1 MDAVLSVKIVPLLSL
16 NTMMSVVQKT
26 RRSTCKDKTWA
37 VSELELSG
45 ASAVVDLTQRAH
57 SDPMPVIG
65 MMINVI
71 TATELVIMRAIVVV
85 IAGNVVLGRVH
96 PAVIRERNAVIRV
109 PEVVLL
115 VENAEVIGASVVALL
130 AVVTVALEAVSV
142 ITAVVAK
149 KIHVIANLVVMILIG
164 SVHPPQIGS
173 VEYQKAPMET
183 ATGTSRS
190 SSVKSGTSRSVSLA
204 RIGSHKTATRQL
216 EKIGSNATLL
226 LTKVET
232 RITVAAMKSTTQLPK
247 ATKMQGSPEEDAVAG
262 TSPMTQRML
271 VYGCE

>member
-26 RRSTCKDKTWA
+26 RRSTCKDKTWV

-130 AVVTVALEAVSV
+130 AVTVAKEAVSV
-142 ITAVVAK
+142 NTAVVAK